1 MTADFLDPTLT
12 ERRYSARPRISA
24 PSIHLCSVSPR
35 LCQTAM
41 RKESDL
47 CGRHGRLYISSRL
60 ARRAPLQVLSW
71 RHGMTT
77 QRYSGT
83 YFRAIGPT

>member
-24 PSIHLCSVSPR
+24 PIYSSVQRVATFVSNGDAQRVRSLRPTRPPLHLFALGAASAATS
-35 LCQTAM
+35 
-41 RKESDL
+41 
-47 CGRHGRLYISSRL
+47 
-60 ARRAPLQVLSW
+60 LSW

>member
-1 MTADFLDPTLT
+1 
-12 ERRYSARPRISA
+12 
-24 PSIHLCSVSPR
+24 
-35 LCQTAM
+35 M

-47 CGRHGRLYISSRL
+47 CGPYGRLYISSRL
-60 ARRAPLQVLSW
+60 ARRAPQQVLSL